1 MKFLLDTNIC
11 IYIIKR
17 KPISVISRFK
27 TLQTSDIFI
36 SSITIAELEYG
47 ASKSQAFERNRTAL
61 QQFLMPFEIL
71 EFDQQDAQVY
81 GKIRAYLEKK
91 GEMIGSLDA
100 LIAAQAISKDV
111 TLVSNNA
118 KEFIRAPNL
127 KLENWVE

>member
-1 MKFLLDTNIC
+1 MTFLLDTNIC

-17 KPISVISRFK
+17 KPLSVISRFK
-27 TLQTSDIFI
+27 TFQASDIFI

-47 ASKSQAFERNRTAL
+47 ASKSQALEKNRAAL

-111 TLVSNNA
+111 TLVSNNV
-118 KEFIRAPNL
+118 KEFIRVPNL
-127 KLENWVE
+127 KLENWAE